1 VSGREREREMERE
14 GESGRERGRARGRE
28 GEQGREGGRDVTSW
42 YPSRTKA
49 VLIKLRRKTFTWM
62 IRA

>member
-14 GESGRERGRARGRE
+14 RERAGGREGERE